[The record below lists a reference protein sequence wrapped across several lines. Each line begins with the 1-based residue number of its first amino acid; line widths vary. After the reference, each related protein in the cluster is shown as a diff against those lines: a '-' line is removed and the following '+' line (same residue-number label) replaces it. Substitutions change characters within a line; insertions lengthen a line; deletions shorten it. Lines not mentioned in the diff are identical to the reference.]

1 RRLGKAFAGSV
12 GRQSPRWRARPEGDR
27 PPLSVDVGAEFLVP
41 VLQATGRALFVV
53 IDCLRLDQ
61 WEVLRELVTPLFDVE
76 ESHYYSILPTSTPF
90 ASNAIFSG
98 LSRDSSPQRQTHWRG

>member
-1 RRLGKAFAGSV
+1 RLAAAHEPVLSEALRALQRSLRKDFADIVAG
-12 GRQSPRWRARPEGDR
+12 QCPRSLASAEGDR

-61 WEVLRELVTPLFDVE
+61 WEVLRELVTPLFEVE
-76 ESHYYSILPTSTPF
+76 ESHYYSVLPTATPF
-90 ASNAIFSG
+90 A
-98 LSRDSSPQRQTHWRG
+98 